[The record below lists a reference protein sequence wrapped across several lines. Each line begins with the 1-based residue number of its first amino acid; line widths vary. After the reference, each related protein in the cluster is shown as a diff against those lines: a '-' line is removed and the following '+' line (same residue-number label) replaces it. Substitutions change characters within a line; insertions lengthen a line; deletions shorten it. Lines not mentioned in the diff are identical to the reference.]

1 MKKINKIVKPERP
14 AGFLDY
20 GPDEHRA
27 REEMVSSIS
36 KVFANFGFDPI
47 ETPVAEFYKVLLG
60 EDETS
65 KNIFSLR
72 TRGNAE
78 DNLALRFDHTVP
90 FARFL
95 AANPYDSQK
104 KTGIRLPWRRSV
116 FGPVFRGET
125 PQKGRFR
132 QFYQYDIDIAG
143 SAHMI
148 SDAEIIAIIFHTLSL
163 WKCDFKISINSRKI
177 LDGLTEYLQIEDRLQ
192 VSVAD
197 IGKEIMHI
205 LDKSAKISGEEFH
218 EELTFLPDN
227 EFDPR
232 PNLNDDQFA
241 KLQAFIS
248 LKGDN
253 CELLESAER
262 LFIDN
267 LTAKE
272 GVQELMEIMSYL
284 PSLGVDINKIAVDF
298 SIARGLDYY
307 TGTVFESNLIDA
319 PEFGSVFSG
328 GRYNDLVSRFTG
340 QELPAV
346 GASIGVDRLFA
357 ALRQLN
363 VVEIVKKR
371 EADILVLHLSDKH
384 DVIAESLK
392 IAHRCRFAGYKTEMS
407 LVSDRSF
414 KAQLGYAVSQNYRY
428 VIIYGDDEH
437 LKKTVEVK
445 DLSIRQQV
453 TVELSELENF
463 LISKIS
469 KS

>member
-1 MKKINKIVKPERP
+1 MKEISKIVKPERP

-27 REEMVSSIS
+27 REEMVLAIS
-36 KVFANFGFDPI
+36 KVFANFGFDQI
-47 ETPVAEFYKVLLG
+47 ETPMAEFYRVLLG

-65 KNIFSLR
+65 KNIFRLH
-72 TRGNAE
+72 TRGNSE

-95 AANPYDSQK
+95 AANPYNSQK

-143 SAHMI
+143 SSHMI

-177 LDGLTEYLQIEDRLQ
+177 LDGLTEYLKIENRLR
-192 VSVAD
+192 VSAAD
-197 IGKEIMHI
+197 ISREIMRI
-205 LDKSAKISGEEFH
+205 LDKSAKISIEEFRAD
-218 EELTFLPDN
+218 LMSSPDN

-232 PNLNDDQFA
+232 PNLNDEQFA
-241 KLQAFIS
+241 KLQAFTS

-253 CELLESAER
+253 CELLKLAER
-262 LFIDN
+262 LFVDN
-267 LTAKE
+267 LSAKE
-272 GVQELMEIMSYL
+272 GIQELIDIMSYL
-284 PSLGVDINKIAVDF
+284 PSLGVNVDNIAIDF

-307 TGTVFESNLIDA
+307 TGTVFESSLIDA

-357 ALRQLN
+357 ALVYLDIIK
-363 VVEIVKKR
+363 VVKKR
-371 EADILVLHLSDKH
+371 EADILVLHLSDRH
-384 DVIAESLK
+384 EVITRSLE
-392 IAHRCRFAGYKTEMS
+392 IANRCRLAGYKTEMS
-407 LVSDRSF
+407 LVAERSF
-414 KAQLGYAVSQNYRY
+414 KAQLSYAVSQNYRY

-437 LKKTVEVK
+437 LKETVEVK

-453 TVELSELENF
+453 SVELSELENF

-469 KS
+469 K